1 MDLLILADWEFP
13 CDEPFMREVYAKRW
27 QDAGHTVTWIMRPS
41 GNDANS
47 QETWRGSSVYV
58 APDSVYR
65 YRNAFDVG
73 PKKGIGWL
81 DSVWNAEGGFDV
93 IQVRNELAAI
103 PPVRRLAHAH
113 NIPIVFRHSHLKAET
128 LMLGYKNRVDGYSL
142 VDYGKGLAGRELRD
156 RLLSAVDAVFTISDA
171 MSRYHQEE
179 RGVNTPMYSLP
190 MGADT
195 SLTADE
201 IDPEPFC
208 SDYGLNEG
216 GYLIYMG
223 SMNPLRNLEFLFEVL
238 SIVRESKPETK
249 LVLVGGRDKR
259 RQDRLRT
266 LAETHGVS
274 DATVF
279 TGWINETDLHRAIK
293 GAAIGLSPLPPN
305 GVFRTN
311 SPTKVLEYLNLG
323 VPAVTTRTP
332 EQIEMTEV
340 SRGGKA
346 VDYTPEAFADTIT
359 TLLNDPATRQ
369 KMGAAGKEY
378 VSKNRSYDDIFQ
390 TVVDLY
396 RKLS

>member
-1 MDLLILADWEFP
+1 
-13 CDEPFMREVYAKRW
+13 MREVYAKRW
-27 QDAGHTVTWIMRPS
+27 QDAGHTVTWVMRPS

-47 QETWRGSSVYV
+47 RETWRGSSVYV
-58 APDSVYR
+58 APDYVYR
-65 YRNAFDVG
+65 YRNVFSVG
-73 PKKGIGWL
+73 SKKGTKWL
-81 DSVWNAEGGFDV
+81 DSIWNSEGGFDV
-93 IQVRNELAAI
+93 VQVRNDLAAI
-103 PPVRRLAHAH
+103 PPTRRLAHTH